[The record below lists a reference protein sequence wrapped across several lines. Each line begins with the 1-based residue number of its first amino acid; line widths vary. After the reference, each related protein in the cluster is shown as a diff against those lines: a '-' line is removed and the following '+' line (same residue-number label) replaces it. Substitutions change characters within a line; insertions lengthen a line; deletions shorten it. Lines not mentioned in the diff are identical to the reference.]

1 MKNNSQYC
9 SRSAI
14 SVLYKCFRT
23 SKKFWRFVQLDITF
37 PPSNLDTLNLNFQKN
52 ILKTSDINIL
62 SGEKGEQISIQFKT
76 FPLLVLEAL
85 ILYVKKMF

>member
-9 SRSAI
+9 SRSTI

-62 SGEKGEQISIQFKT
+62 SGGKGGTNFH
-76 FPLLVLEAL
+76 PV
-85 ILYVKKMF
+85 